1 MKYGVPMV
9 AMPLQNDQGTNVRLV
24 EEVGVEMKG

>member
-24 EEVGVEMKG
+24 E